1 MDLVP
6 SAHRRPLAPP
16 AVRAVA
22 PRDERDVRCVPLE
35 EANMAEVTVFV
46 DDAVRGT
53 LPNVC
58 AKDGVTATGR
68 FRVTKEV
75 GRSNRLG
82 ILWLLALVGSL
93 GWLVLVYLLA
103 RDSGEWLD
111 VQLPY
116 SDEAYERFVA
126 ARRLRR
132 SALVVAVAAGLP
144 LLFVAAWAHLGAAG
158 GLIAL
163 VVIVASL
170 IVAVVA
176 DLRMERALVRVSLD
190 ASRRW
195 VSLSGAHP
203 AFADACHVRST

>member
-1 MDLVP
+1 
-6 SAHRRPLAPP
+6 
-16 AVRAVA
+16 
-22 PRDERDVRCVPLE
+22 
-35 EANMAEVTVFV
+35 MAEVTVFV

-75 GRSNRLG
+75 GRSNRVG
-82 ILWLLALVGSL
+82 VLWLLALVGPL
-93 GWLVLVYLLA
+93 GWLVLVYLLV
-103 RDSGEWLD
+103 RDSGERLD

-116 SDEAYERFVA
+116 SDEAYERFAA
-126 ARRLRR
+126 ARRLRSR
-132 SALVVAVAAGLP
+132 ALVVAVVGGLA
-144 LLFVAAWAHLGAAG
+144 LLFVAAWVHLGAAG
-158 GLIAL
+158 GLIAF

-170 IVAVVA
+170 IVAVAA

-195 VSLSGAHP
+195 VTLTGVHP
-203 AFADACHVRST
+203 AFADACHVRATKE